1 VYQKCNSQE
10 KLKYPDFYQ
19 EYMSAPAIQIHNRSV
34 ETRKGLV
41 QSDWQIPPEEK
52 KQLVRFLEELELGK
66 VNRGRKITASRQAKY
81 LDVLRAPLE
90 FFHKCSTSL
99 TLKDVE
105 QFEKALTS
113 GSLLSNRGEPYSSAT
128 KVDMRRA
135 LKVYLRWR
143 LGAAKSNKLTGW
155 LDTRDVVKSHDYLRE
170 DEVEKLY
177 KHCKSA
183 EERFLIAVLFDSGAR
198 ATEFHNI
205 RVEDVHL
212 PEKGESFPRIT
223 LKEEYSKTKGRTVS
237 LYWKYSLEAASEYL
251 KERRTD
257 LLRSDE
263 PVFAGTYQSARFF
276 LIRLGRKLLK
286 KSIHYHLF
294 RHSSATHY
302 ATKLNRQQLCY
313 RYGWAFSSRMPD
325 IYISRSGMQNAEL
338 DEKFTHT
345 ELSSLKDD
353 FLKLQQ
359 TTKIKDDRIAG
370 LENAITELRS
380 NVQMITEILQQ
391 NPSVAAVEAALRKR
405 TGRAVVTS

>member
-1 VYQKCNSQE
+1 
-10 KLKYPDFYQ
+10 
-19 EYMSAPAIQIHNRSV
+19 MSAPPIEIHKRSV
-34 ETRKGLV
+34 ETRKKVV
-41 QSDWQIPPEEK
+41 QATWRIPAEEK
-52 KQLVRFLEELELGK
+52 KQLLRFLEELELGK
-66 VNRGRKITASRQAKY
+66 VNRGRKISSSRQAKY
-81 LDVLRAPLE
+81 LDVLKAPLE
-90 FFHKCSTSL
+90 FFQKRTTTL

-113 GSLLSNRGEPYSSAT
+113 ASLLSNRGEAYSNTT
-128 KVDMRRA
+128 KVDIRRA

-143 LGAAKSNKLTGW
+143 LGSTKASKLTGW

-183 EERFLIAVLFDSGAR
+183 QERFLIAVLFDSGAR

-212 PEKGESFPRIT
+212 PEKAENFPRIT

-237 LYWKYSLEAASEYL
+237 LYWKHSLEAVREYL
-251 KERRTD
+251 KERQAD

-263 PVFAGTYQSARFF
+263 PIFNGGYLASRFF
-276 LIRLGRKLLK
+276 LMRLGKRVLK

-294 RHSSATHY
+294 RHSSATYY

-338 DEKFTHT
+338 DEKFTYT
-345 ELSSLKDD
+345 ELSGLKEE
-353 FLKLQQ
+353 LAKVGQAA
-359 TTKIKDDRIAG
+359 KIKDDRIAQ
-370 LENAITELRS
+370 LETTLSELKS
-380 NVQMITEILQQ
+380 TVSMISEVLSRKPTIDE
-391 NPSVAAVEAALRKR
+391 VEASLDRKK
-405 TGRAVVTS
+405 RAANHNASSARLPTS